1 MPEVAVCLP
10 DAPFLSNF
18 RRAVEITPREPYPE
32 IARYLTIHRDKINTA
47 FETLSYFDG
56 MNFAARMKARAL
68 YSVGVMDTI
77 CPASTVF
84 ASYNHVNSQK
94 DIMVYYFNDHECGGP
109 DHLMEKIRF
118 FARALALMSS
128 TQVVILGSGT
138 PNAEAD
144 RVSAGVAIAVDD
156 QPYLVDCGHGIVQR
170 AVEARAANK
179 IPWSTTDLTRLFV
192 THLHADHTVGL
203 PDLLFTPWIHGRET
217 IVRAYGPSA
226 LTQMVDSIL
235 LAYQENIREHRFAH
249 PSSDNGYKCLV
260 NTVAPGLCFQDERVA
275 VHALNA

>member
-1 MPEVAVCLP
+1 
-10 DAPFLSNF
+10 
-18 RRAVEITPREPYPE
+18 
-32 IARYLTIHRDKINTA
+32 
-47 FETLSYFDG
+47 
-56 MNFAARMKARAL
+56 
-68 YSVGVMDTI
+68 
-77 CPASTVF
+77 
-84 ASYNHVNSQK
+84 
-94 DIMVYYFNDHECGGP
+94 
-109 DHLMEKIRF
+109 
-118 FARALALMSS
+118 MSS

-275 VHALNA
+275 VHALNADHGDLEAYSYKFVTADKTIVVSGDTKPVAGFAAWARGCDVLVHEVYSAAGLPERPPAWQTYHSRVHTSAVELAALAREIRPGLLLLYHQLFWGGAPDDLVAEVAAGYAGAIVSANDLDIY

>member
-1 MPEVAVCLP
+1 
-10 DAPFLSNF
+10 
-18 RRAVEITPREPYPE
+18 
-32 IARYLTIHRDKINTA
+32 
-47 FETLSYFDG
+47 
-56 MNFAARMKARAL
+56 
-68 YSVGVMDTI
+68 
-77 CPASTVF
+77 
-84 ASYNHVNSQK
+84 
-94 DIMVYYFNDHECGGP
+94 
-109 DHLMEKIRF
+109 
-118 FARALALMSS
+118 MSS

-217 IVRAYGPSA
+217 IVRAYGPAA
-226 LTQMVDSIL
+226 LAPMVDSVL

-249 PSSDNGYKCLV
+249 PSSENGFKCLV

-275 VHALNA
+275 VHALNADHGDLEAYSYKFVTADKTIVVSGDTKPVAGFEAWARGCDVLVHEVYSSAGLPERPPAWQTYHCRVHTSAVELAALAREIRPDLLVLYHQLFWGGAPDDLVAEVAAGYAGAIVSANDLDVY